1 MCSAEIGNQPW
12 LSRPSTLKPYLAC
25 IRKCGENPRPAGQ
38 IPDLRP
44 CDLRFNWQKSGCV
57 QQVSIFPALPKYAV
71 KNPLP
76 RSKFGQ
82 VSFGNSPLNAKTA
95 FRRFP
100 RTKPNVSSQGLITPI
115 TLRENLQGRQSN
127 TAKLSSH
134 ILSPIMDQPF
144 IKAIVSERWSPA
156 SSIPT
161 RSSVNRQSVP
171 IVNRHER
178 LHRHC
183 GTLTK
188 ERRPSQEG

>member
-1 MCSAEIGNQPW
+1 MLTIFVLLPIGNLLW

-82 VSFGNSPLNAKTA
+82 VSFGNSPPK
-95 FRRFP
+95 
-100 RTKPNVSSQGLITPI
+100 
-115 TLRENLQGRQSN
+115 RENR
-127 TAKLSSH
+127 LSAV
-134 ILSPIMDQPF
+134 PTDQ
-144 IKAIVSERWSPA
+144 AERIVARPHHAYYFKGELA
-156 SSIPT
+156 
-161 RSSVNRQSVP
+161 
-171 IVNRHER
+171 
-178 LHRHC
+178 
-183 GTLTK
+183 
-188 ERRPSQEG
+188 RPSIQYRQALESYFEPHHGSAIHQGNRIGAVVAGKFHTDTLLCQQAICPDRQ

>member
-1 MCSAEIGNQPW
+1 M
-12 LSRPSTLKPYLAC
+12 
-25 IRKCGENPRPAGQ
+25 RPA
-38 IPDLRP
+38 DLTP
-44 CDLRFNWQKSGCV
+44 VLDSCDLRFCWQKSECAR
-57 QQVSIFPALPKYAV
+57 QVSIFPRTSEIRDKS
-71 KNPLP
+71 PLP
-76 RSKFGQ
+76 RSEYGQ
-82 VSFGNSPLNAKTA
+82 MPSVNSPLNAKTA

-134 ILSPIMDQPF
+134 FLSPIMDQPF